1 MTENEMVGWHHRF
14 KDMKLGKL
22 QEMEAWP
29 AAVHEAAESD
39 TTWGLNN
46 SKSFFE
52 NFKFCPHN
60 STKSV
65 LTEVMKSM

>member
-29 AAVHEAAESD
+29 AAVHEAA
-39 TTWGLNN
+39 
-46 SKSFFE
+46 KSQ
-52 NFKFCPHN
+52 
-60 STKSV
+60 TQ
-65 LTEVMKSM
+65 LGD